1 MSIIIKLIIAVPVVV
16 IGMVACFGEEMTPQ
30 RSAEIDLKSCYR
42 ALPDGRDI
50 FRFVEY
56 HNAKQRCDAMKTLYE
71 NIYKTK
77 FIY

>member
-1 MSIIIKLIIAVPVVV
+1 MKFIKVIIAAPLVLLAFT
-16 IGMVACFGEEMTPQ
+16 GCTEMTPQ

-56 HNAKQRCDAMKTLYE
+56 HHAKERCDAMKLMYE
-71 NIYKTK
+71 TAYKTK
-77 FIY
+77 FTY